1 MPREAARSAADR
13 REEVT
18 RLEKLLS
25 AQQAA
30 ERLGVSIWTVSRL
43 ARAGKLASV
52 VIGRRRLFA
61 EEDLDSFVRI
71 TRRVGSG
78 AEIPLAESDQ

>member
-52 VIGRRRLFA
+52 LIGRRRLFA
-61 EEDLDSFVRI
+61 EEDLDSFVRM

-78 AEIPLAESDQ
+78 AGIPLAESDE